1 MSPTTGSS
9 TPPRRPDAR
18 RGFNLIE
25 MMIALAITATLLV
38 SVMVALHASF
48 MAYQST
54 TEVASTHTIGRLVMH
69 RMLALIRTGQE
80 FGPFPN
86 NPQDSIVAS
95 NEIEFLTPD
104 GDYIR
109 LEWFETAD
117 ADHLLP
123 LTLYVVIN
131 NGTPQ
136 PLLEGVVVQLD
147 GAGLPVAPFTL
158 QYEFGRQL
166 HRATIDI
173 TIIPDDNM
181 SVATDGD
188 NTQAIRLVASA
199 MPRIQVYSH

>member
-1 MSPTTGSS
+1 MSPTAGSP
-9 TPPRRPDAR
+9 TAPRRRTAR

-25 MMIALAITATLLV
+25 MMIALAITAVLLV

-54 TEVASTHTIGRLVMH
+54 TEIASTHTIARLVMH
-69 RMLALIRTGQE
+69 RMLALIRTGQD
-80 FGPFPN
+80 FGPFPI
-86 NPQDSIVAS
+86 NPQDSIVVS
-95 NEIEFLTPD
+95 DEIEFLTPD
-104 GDYIR
+104 ADLIR

-117 ADHLLP
+117 ATHPLP

-136 PLLEGVVVQLD
+136 ALLEGVILQPD
-147 GAGLPVAPFTL
+147 GSGGHVAPFTL
-158 QYEFGRQL
+158 QYKLGRHL

-173 TIIPDDNM
+173 AVVPDDNM

-188 NTQAIRLVASA
+188 NTQQIRLVASA
-199 MPRIQVYSH
+199 MPRIEAYSY